1 MSFLDDNKELMYS
14 RFWFSHS

>member
-1 MSFLDDNKELMYS
+1 MSFLDENKELMYS